1 MMEQATRKHSRQ
13 IELPA
18 PTDEVFA
25 LLHTPSAI
33 RNWWFANRAIVIA
46 QEGGVWAAV
55 WGEHEDDPDYIT
67 VARIE
72 TFDPPR
78 RMVLTDQK
86 YYSKSG
92 PLPFKA
98 DFRIEFEVLPT
109 KDGSILRVIQDGF
122 PTSSIADE
130 FYNACEKGWYDTFES
145 IRRYLAER
153 TAK

>member
-1 MMEQATRKHSRQ
+1 MEEATRKHTHQ
-13 IELPA
+13 IQLQA
-18 PTDEVFA
+18 PSEEVFA
-25 LLHTPSAI
+25 ILHTPSAI

-67 VARIE
+67 VAKIE

-78 RMVLTDQK
+78 QMVLTDQK

-98 DFRIEFEVLPT
+98 DFKIEFKVLPAES
-109 KDGSILRVIQDGF
+109 GSILQVIQDGF
-122 PTSSIADE
+122 PTASIADE
-130 FYNACEKGWYDTFES
+130 FYKACEKGWHETFES
-145 IRRYLAER
+145 IERYLAER
-153 TAK
+153 MAK